1 MVVVSFNNNS
11 HNRDA
16 IHIVVR
22 KTQNVTMTDSVTF
35 GIKERNFNEKTG
47 SAELLFFHLIL

>member
-22 KTQNVTMTDSVTF
+22 KTQNVTITDSVTF